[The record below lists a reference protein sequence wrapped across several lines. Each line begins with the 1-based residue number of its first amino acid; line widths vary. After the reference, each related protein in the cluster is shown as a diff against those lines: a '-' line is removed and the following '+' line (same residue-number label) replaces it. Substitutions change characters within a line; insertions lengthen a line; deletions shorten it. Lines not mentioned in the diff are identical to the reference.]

1 MANYTELKAAVSA
14 VIKQNGK
21 NEITGALLQNTLL
34 SIINNVGANATYI
47 GTATPATKP
56 GTPDGNVFYI
66 SVTPGI
72 YTNFGGLVLERGKA
86 YTITNGANNA
96 WSAVAINIPSIDAVV
111 DLNNVK
117 VDSDAII
124 DRINYFNNA
133 LFQNGYYLHDT
144 GGIIRPINPAWNG
157 SAIAINVKVDPN
169 TEYQVYTPG
178 ATARLYSIW
187 QYDKNGVAI
196 GKVSS
201 LLKFTT
207 NENTYTLGIC
217 WLATAGNTWNP
228 DICKQTAIYKTPV
241 TVSGYIDYNHVQLKS
256 YLLAESPIIDNILRQ
271 YNGLIVRN
279 EAQLFNFPAMV
290 EYGKYVLFGSGV
302 VSGIRT
308 NANYFCGCIPVT
320 VGETYTFSNMGCV
333 SGNNAV
339 AFAKD
344 GVFISGVYKAG
355 NAQFTVTVPEGANEI
370 WFNIHIKQTAPTPT
384 DLQNYSQ
391 IMVNVGGT
399 AQPFVTYWNLPEY
412 AKYDGLFITD
422 VASKNLFNKDTIIN
436 GYYIGSTPG
445 TLTSSADAAV
455 SALIPIEA
463 GKTYALYRAK
473 DPNNTATILT
483 RCARF
488 VAADKTTPIKPINP
502 ATGLPYPGNYE
513 VDRNLYGTVLLQAP
527 DDAVYLQFTV
537 RFRSVQY
544 DYDTIQA
551 ELGNATTQ
559 YEPYKE
565 KRSIN
570 PDLIPF
576 SYEAIPGEIEDLNNR
591 VTALESNSI
600 VEKINIANA
609 GKIGFFSNSFLNG
622 YCMKGKHALDN
633 LSMFSDY
640 LFYNFGHSG
649 DDALEC
655 LARINRNE
663 TWLGVVPVQN
673 WGLTFGVIAMQD
685 NDGAL
690 FAASTD
696 TYFENFKKLAEAIEA
711 MGATPILG
719 TEHDYS
725 NHYYG
730 LSRLAN
736 ERGYMFMKW
745 GRIAAALF
753 RSVFPPF
760 WYNSHPATRTHWMW
774 TYGMKQYLDTLPRPD
789 RGIKLFRVR
798 PAVDTSDKQNMVFT
812 DNISRAERYVE
823 IENGASVLTT
833 ATERYFDR
841 LNQGGACT
849 SAYNEYQYLQN
860 KSQSVVFGNYALI
873 ECIVPFDRNS
883 INTLKMLLTATGV
896 TKAYVKRNL
905 SLANPLPDKR
915 YIAFGVTAGAN
926 LLTPGSTFTVTGG
939 VFSDTLL
946 GTYTVE
952 GVVNGIV
959 VTTTLS
965 TGKITSGTDK
975 PTTNISG
982 VTLQGSYDYPT
993 VDYMQRFRQPLG
1005 EWDEIQL
1012 NGDGITDLS
1021 AYLSYAMDF
1030 DKMAIL
1036 LEGSN
1041 IAISDIS
1048 FETTGSRKKN
1058 AHGMPFIARK
1068 YGTSLL
1074 TDTLLDDGTAWD
1086 NIASVP
1092 KYTPVLNP
1100 VNSSPE
1106 ALPNGVTTVREIS
1119 EGDQLTQTIKSNL
1132 LNTSPYRYSKMQ
1144 IRVVARYFPLYV
1156 DTDAKFA
1163 QSAIKQ
1169 GTYDCAK
1176 MAVSIGGT
1184 VVCATAEVGTYWNEF
1199 VFDTDYFNGTNI
1211 AVKCL
1216 SKTLQIAKVEV
1227 DLVD

>member
-1 MANYTELKAAVSA
+1 MANYNDLKAAVSN
-14 VIKQNGK
+14 VVKQNGN
-21 NEITGALLQNTLL
+21 NEITGKLLQNTLL

-47 GTATPATKP
+47 GIATPKTNP

-66 SVTPGI
+66 SATPGE
-72 YTNFGGLVLERGKA
+72 YVNFGGLVLERGKA
-86 YTITNGANNA
+86 YTIKNEANNV
-96 WSAVAINIPSIDAVV
+96 WSAVAISIPSTDAII

-144 GGIIRPINPAWNG
+144 GGTIQTTGSAWNG
-157 SAIAINVKVDPN
+157 SAIAMNVKVDPN
-169 TEYQVYTPG
+169 TEYRVYTPG
-178 ATARLYSIW
+178 ATACLYSIW

-201 LLKFTT
+201 LSKFTT

-217 WLATAGNTWNP
+217 WLATTSKWDPN
-228 DICKQTAIYKTPV
+228 ISKQTAIYKTPV
-241 TVSGYIDYNHVQLKS
+241 TVSGYVDYNHVQLKP
-256 YLLAESPIIDNILRQ
+256 YLWAEIPIIDNLLRK
-271 YNGLIVRN
+271 YDGLIVRN

-290 EYGKYVLFGSGV
+290 KYGRNVSFASST
-302 VSGIRT
+302 VSGINT

-320 VGETYTFSNMGCV
+320 VGETYTFSNMGYV
-333 SGNNAV
+333 SDNNAV

-344 GVFISGVYKAG
+344 GVFISGIVEIG
-355 NAQFTVTVPEGANEI
+355 NATFTVTVPEGANEI

-391 IMVNVGGT
+391 TMVNVGDT
-399 AQPFVTYWNLPEY
+399 AQPFVTYWELPEY
-412 AKYDGLFITD
+412 VKKAGFFITD
-422 VASKNLFNKDTIIN
+422 TGKNLFNKDAIID
-436 GYYIGSTPG
+436 GKYI
-445 TLTSSADAAV
+445 SSVKGVLVTYANSSV

-473 DPNNTATILT
+473 DPNNTASIAT

-502 ATGLPYPGNYE
+502 ATGLPYSGNYE
-513 VDRNLYGTVLLQAP
+513 VGSGIYGTVLLQAP

-537 RFRSVQY
+537 RFKSVKY

-551 ELGNATTQ
+551 EKGNVTTQ

-565 KRSIN
+565 KQSIN
-570 PDLIPF
+570 PDLIPYL
-576 SYEAIPGEIEDLNNR
+576 YEALPAQIEALDNW
-591 VTALESNSI
+591 VTALENIGI

-649 DDALEC
+649 NDALEC

-673 WGLTFGVIAMQD
+673 WGLTYGVIAMQD

-719 TEHDYS
+719 TEHDY
-725 NHYYG
+725 NNNYYG

-745 GRIAAALF
+745 GRIATALF
-753 RSVFPPF
+753 RSIFPPF
-760 WYNSHPATRTHWMW
+760 WYNGHPATRTHWMW

-798 PAVDTSDKQNMVFT
+798 PAIDTSDKQNMVFT
-812 DNISRAERYVE
+812 DNISRAERYIE
-823 IENGASVLTT
+823 IENGAAVLTT
-833 ATERYFDR
+833 ATEKYFDR
-841 LNQGGACT
+841 LNAGGAYS

-860 KSQSVVFGNYALI
+860 KSRSVAFGNFALI

-883 INTLKMLLTATGV
+883 INMLKMKLEATGV

-915 YIAFGVTAGAN
+915 YIAFGVTAGES
-926 LLTPGSTFTVTGG
+926 LLTPGSTFDITGG
-939 VFSDTLL
+939 VFSNTLL

-952 GVVNGIV
+952 DVVNGIV

-965 TGKITSGTDK
+965 AGKTTSGTDN
-975 PTTNISG
+975 PTTNVSG
-982 VTLQGSYDYPT
+982 VTLKGSYDYPAA
-993 VDYMQRFRQPLG
+993 DYMQRFRQPLG

-1012 NGDGITDLS
+1012 SGDGETDLS
-1021 AYLSYAMDF
+1021 EYLQYAMDF

-1036 LEGSN
+1036 LEGTN
-1041 IAISDIS
+1041 ITIADIS
-1048 FETTGSRKKN
+1048 FEASGTRKKRN
-1058 AHGMPFIARK
+1058 PGIPFIARK

-1074 TDTLLDDGTAWD
+1074 TDTLLDDGTAWN

-1100 VNSSPE
+1100 LNSSPE
-1106 ALPNGVTTVREIS
+1106 ALPNGVTTVRELS
-1119 EGDQLTQTIKSNL
+1119 EGDQVTQTIKTDV

-1156 DTDAKFA
+1156 DTDAKFE

-1169 GTYDCAK
+1169 GSYDCAK

-1199 VFDTDYFNGTNI
+1199 VFDTDYFNGDNVAI
-1211 AVKCL
+1211 KCL
-1216 SKTLQIAKVEV
+1216 SKTLQVARVEV
-1227 DLVD
+1227 DLVES

>member
-1 MANYTELKAAVSA
+1 MANYNELKAAVSN
-14 VIKQNGK
+14 VVKQNGN
-21 NEITGALLQNTLL
+21 NEITGQLLQNTLL
-34 SIINNVGANATYI
+34 SIISNVGANATYI
-47 GTATPATKP
+47 GVATPKTNP

-66 SVTPGI
+66 SATPGE
-72 YTNFGGLVLERGKA
+72 YVNFGGLVLERGKA
-86 YTITNGANNA
+86 YTIKNDANNV
-96 WSAVAINIPSIDAVV
+96 WSAVAISIPSTDAII

-133 LFQNGYYLHDT
+133 LFQNGYFLTDADGT
-144 GGIIRPINPAWNG
+144 IRTTNPAWNG
-157 SAIAINVKVDPN
+157 SAIAMNVKVDPN
-169 TEYQVYTPG
+169 TEYRVYTPG
-178 ATARLYSIW
+178 STARLYSIW

-201 LLKFTT
+201 LSKFTT

-217 WLATAGNTWNP
+217 WLATASQTWNP
-228 DICKQTAIYKTPV
+228 DISKQTVIYKSTFV
-241 TVSGYIDYNHVQLKS
+241 VSGYVDYNHVQLKP
-256 YLLAESPIIDNILRQ
+256 YLLAESPIIDNLLRK
-271 YNGLIVRN
+271 YDGLIVRN
-279 EAQLFNFPAMV
+279 ETQLFNFPGMV
-290 EYGKYVLFGSGV
+290 AYGKYVAFNAGGVMGIAEDADYYCGV
-302 VSGIRT
+302 V
-308 NANYFCGCIPVT
+308 PVT
-320 VGETYTFSNMGCV
+320 PRATYTISNMKVV
-333 SGNNAV
+333 SSSAI

-344 GVFISGVYKAG
+344 GKFISGQITTG
-355 NAQFTVTVPEGANEI
+355 MDIITVTIPEGANELY
-370 WFNIHIKQTAPTPT
+370 FNIHILRTPPTS
-384 DLQNYSQ
+384 DQLASYAR
-391 IMVNVGGT
+391 IMVNVGDT
-399 AQPFVTYWNLPEY
+399 AQPFVTYWELPGY
-412 AKYDGLFITD
+412 AQNAGLFVTETG
-422 VASKNLFNKDTIIN
+422 KNLFNKDAIIDGN
-436 GYYIGSTPG
+436 YIRSTDG
-445 TLTSSADAAV
+445 ILNNEANSSV

-473 DPNNTATILT
+473 DPDNTASIGT

-488 VAADKTTPIKPINP
+488 VAADKTTPIVPINP
-502 ATGLPYPGNYE
+502 GTGLPYPNYE
-513 VDRNLYGTVLLQAP
+513 VGNSVYGTVLLQAP

-537 RFRSVQY
+537 RFHSVKY

-551 ELGNATTQ
+551 EKGNVTTQ
-559 YEPYKE
+559 YEPYKV
-565 KRSIN
+565 KQSIN
-570 PDLIPF
+570 PDLIPY
-576 SYEAIPGEIEDLNNR
+576 SYEALPAQIEALDNR
-591 VTALESNSI
+591 VKALENIII

-640 LFYNFGHSG
+640 LFYNFGHTG

-685 NDGAL
+685 NDSAL

-719 TEHDYS
+719 TEHDY
-725 NHYYG
+725 NNYYYG

-745 GRIAAALF
+745 GRIATALF

-760 WYNSHPATRTHWMW
+760 WYNGHPATRTHWMW

-823 IENGASVLTT
+823 IENGAEVLTT
-833 ATERYFDR
+833 ATEQYFDR
-841 LNQGGACT
+841 LNQGGT
-849 SAYNEYQYLQN
+849 YTRAYNEYQYLQN
-860 KSQSVVFGNYALI
+860 KSQSVAFGNYALI

-952 GVVNGIV
+952 DVVNGIV

-965 TGKITSGTDK
+965 TGKTTSGTDN
-975 PTTNISG
+975 PTTNVSG

-993 VDYMQRFRQPLG
+993 ANYMQRFRQPLG

-1012 NGDGITDLS
+1012 NGDGETDLS

-1041 IAISDIS
+1041 ITISDIS

-1058 AHGMPFIARK
+1058 THGMPFIARK
-1068 YGTSLL
+1068 YGASLL

-1227 DLVD
+1227 DLID

>member
-14 VIKQNGK
+14 VIKQNGN

-47 GTATPATKP
+47 GTATPTTNP
-56 GTPDGNVFYI
+56 GSPDGNVFYI
-66 SVTPGI
+66 SAIPGQ
-72 YTNFGGLVLERGKA
+72 YVNFGGLVLERGKA
-86 YTITNGANNA
+86 YTIVNGANNA
-96 WSAVAINIPSIDAVV
+96 WSAIAINIPSIDAIV

-124 DRINYFNNA
+124 ERINYFNNA
-133 LFQNGYYLHDT
+133 LFQNGYYLSDT
-144 GGIIRPINPAWNG
+144 DGTIHTTSSAWNG
-157 SAIAINVKVDPN
+157 SAIAMNVKVDPN
-169 TEYQVYTPG
+169 TEYQLYTPG

-201 LLKFTT
+201 YSKFTT

-217 WLATAGNTWNP
+217 WLATSGNTWNP
-228 DICKQTAIYKTPV
+228 DISKQTAIYKTPV
-241 TVSGYIDYNHVQLKS
+241 TVSGYVDYDHVQLKQ
-256 YLLAESPIIDNILRQ
+256 YLLAESLIMDNLLRK
-271 YNGLIVRN
+271 YDGLIVRN
-279 EAQLFNFPAMV
+279 ETQLFNFPGMV
-290 EYGKYVLFGSGV
+290 AYGKYVSFYSGG
-302 VSGIRT
+302 VSGILT
-308 NANYFCGCIPVT
+308 DADYYCGVVPVT
-320 VGETYTFSNMGCV
+320 PGETYTLSNMIVVGAN
-333 SGNNAV
+333 SAI

-344 GVFISGVYKAG
+344 GKFISGQVKA
-355 NAQFTVTVPEGANEI
+355 NMNVITVTVPEGANELY
-370 WFNIHIKQTAPTPT
+370 FNIHIQRMPPTS
-384 DLQNYSQ
+384 DQLALYAL
-391 IMVNVGGT
+391 IMVNVGDT
-399 AQPFVTYWNLPEY
+399 AQPFVTYWALPEY
-412 AKYDGLFITD
+412 AKNAGLFVTNTG
-422 VASKNLFNKDTIIN
+422 KNLFNKDAIID
-436 GYYIGSTPG
+436 GYFIQSSSGV
-445 TLTSSADAAV
+445 LTYNRNASISAF
-455 SALIPIEA
+455 IPIEV

-473 DPNNTATILT
+473 DPGSTASMKTN
-483 RCARF
+483 CARF
-488 VAADKTTPIKPINP
+488 VAADKATPIKPINP
-502 ATGLPYPGNYE
+502 ETGLPYSSYE
-513 VDRNLYGTVLLQAP
+513 AGPRYGTVLLQAP

-537 RFRSVQY
+537 RYGSVKF

-551 ELGNATTQ
+551 EKGNVTTQ
-559 YEPYKE
+559 YEPYEE
-565 KRSIN
+565 KQSIN
-570 PDLIPF
+570 PDLIPYL
-576 SYEAIPGEIEDLNNR
+576 YEALPAQIEALDNR
-591 VTALESNSI
+591 VTALENISI

-655 LARINRNE
+655 LGRINRNE

-673 WGLTFGVIAMQD
+673 WGLTYGVIAMQD

-719 TEHDYS
+719 TEHDY
-725 NHYYG
+725 NNNYYG

-745 GRIAAALF
+745 GRIATALF
-753 RSVFPPF
+753 RSIFPPF
-760 WYNSHPATRTHWMW
+760 WHNGHPATRTHWMW

-798 PAVDTSDKQNMVFT
+798 PAIDTSDKQNMVFT
-812 DNISRAERYVE
+812 DNISRAERYIE
-823 IENGASVLTT
+823 IENGAVVLTT
-833 ATERYFDR
+833 ATEKYFDR
-841 LNQGGACT
+841 LNAGGEYS

-860 KSQSVVFGNYALI
+860 KSQSVAFGNFALI

-883 INTLKMLLTATGV
+883 INMLKMKLEATGV

-915 YIAFGVTAGAN
+915 YIAFGVTAGEN
-926 LLTPGSTFTVTGG
+926 LLTPGSTFDITGG

-952 GVVNGIV
+952 DVVNGIV

-965 TGKITSGTDK
+965 TGKTTSGTDN
-975 PTTNISG
+975 PTTNVSG
-982 VTLQGSYDYPT
+982 VTLKGSYDYPT
-993 VDYMQRFRQPLG
+993 ADYMQRFRKPLG

-1012 NGDGITDLS
+1012 NGDGETDLS
-1021 AYLSYAMDF
+1021 EYLQYAMDF

-1036 LEGSN
+1036 LEGTN
-1041 IAISDIS
+1041 ITIADIS
-1048 FETTGSRKKN
+1048 FEASGTRKKRN
-1058 AHGMPFIARK
+1058 PGIPFIARK

-1100 VNSSPE
+1100 LNSSPE

>member
-14 VIKQNGK
+14 VIKQNGN

-47 GTATPATKP
+47 GTATPTTNP
-56 GTPDGNVFYI
+56 GSPDGNVFYI
-66 SVTPGI
+66 SATPGT

-96 WSAVAINIPSIDAVV
+96 WSAVAINIPSIDAIV

-133 LFQNGYYLHDT
+133 LFQNGYYLSDIYGTIHT
-144 GGIIRPINPAWNG
+144 TNPAWNG
-157 SAIAINVKVDPN
+157 SAIAMNVKVDPN

-201 LLKFTT
+201 LSKFTT
-207 NENTYTLGIC
+207 NENTYMLGIC
-217 WLATAGNTWNP
+217 WLAVASQSWNP
-228 DICKQTAIYKTPV
+228 DISKQTAIYKTPV
-241 TVSGYIDYNHVQLKS
+241 TVSGYVDYNHVQLKS
-256 YLLAESPIIDNILRQ
+256 YLLAESPIIDNLLR
-271 YNGLIVRN
+271 
-279 EAQLFNFPAMV
+279 
-290 EYGKYVLFGSGV
+290 
-302 VSGIRT
+302 
-308 NANYFCGCIPVT
+308 
-320 VGETYTFSNMGCV
+320 
-333 SGNNAV
+333 
-339 AFAKD
+339 
-344 GVFISGVYKAG
+344 
-355 NAQFTVTVPEGANEI
+355 
-370 WFNIHIKQTAPTPT
+370 
-384 DLQNYSQ
+384 
-391 IMVNVGGT
+391 
-399 AQPFVTYWNLPEY
+399 
-412 AKYDGLFITD
+412 KYDGLFITD
-422 VASKNLFNKDTIIN
+422 VVGKNLFNKDAIID
-436 GYYIGSTPG
+436 GYYIVSTPG
-445 TLTSSADAAV
+445 VLGRNENASI

-473 DPNNTATILT
+473 DPNNTASIGT

-513 VDRNLYGTVLLQAP
+513 VGSSLYGTVLLQAP

-537 RFRSVQY
+537 RFNSVQY

-551 ELGNATTQ
+551 EQGNATTQ

-565 KRSIN
+565 KQSIN
-570 PDLIPF
+570 PDLIPS

-591 VTALESNSI
+591 VTALENNSI

-640 LFYNFGHSG
+640 LFYNFGYSG

-719 TEHDYS
+719 TEHDY
-725 NHYYG
+725 NNYYYG

-745 GRIAAALF
+745 GRIATALF

-833 ATERYFDR
+833 ATEQYFDR
-841 LNQGGACT
+841 LNQGGAYT

-860 KSQSVVFGNYALI
+860 KSQSVAFGNYALI

-965 TGKITSGTDK
+965 TGKITSGTDN

-993 VDYMQRFRQPLG
+993 ADYMQRFRQPLG

>member
-576 SYEAIPGEIEDLNNR
+576 SYKAIPGEIEDLNNR

-952 GVVNGIV
+952 GGVNGIV

>member
-1 MANYTELKAAVSA
+1 MANYNDLKAAVSN
-14 VIKQNGK
+14 VVKQNGN
-21 NEITGALLQNTLL
+21 NEITGKLLQNTLL

-47 GTATPATKP
+47 GIATPKTNP

-66 SVTPGI
+66 SATPGE
-72 YTNFGGLVLERGKA
+72 YVNFGGLVLERGKA
-86 YTITNGANNA
+86 YTIKNEANNV
-96 WSAVAINIPSIDAVV
+96 WSAVAISIPSTDAII

-144 GGIIRPINPAWNG
+144 GGTIQTTGSAWNG
-157 SAIAINVKVDPN
+157 SAIAMNVKVDPN
-169 TEYQVYTPG
+169 TEYRVYTPG
-178 ATARLYSIW
+178 ATACLYSIW

-201 LLKFTT
+201 LSKFTT

-217 WLATAGNTWNP
+217 WLATTSKWDPN
-228 DICKQTAIYKTPV
+228 ISKQTAIYKTPV
-241 TVSGYIDYNHVQLKS
+241 TVSGYVDYNHVQLKP
-256 YLLAESPIIDNILRQ
+256 YLWAEIPILDNLLRM
-271 YNGLIVRN
+271 YDGLIVRN

-290 EYGKYVLFGSGV
+290 KYGRNVSFASST
-302 VSGIRT
+302 VSGINT

-320 VGETYTFSNMGCV
+320 VGETYTFSNMGYV
-333 SGNNAV
+333 SDNNAV

-344 GVFISGVYKAG
+344 GVFISGIVEIG
-355 NAQFTVTVPEGANEI
+355 NATFTVTVPEGANEI

-391 IMVNVGGT
+391 TMVNVGDT
-399 AQPFVTYWNLPEY
+399 AQPFVTYWELPEY
-412 AKYDGLFITD
+412 VKKAGFFITD
-422 VASKNLFNKDTIIN
+422 TGKNLFNKDAIID
-436 GYYIGSTPG
+436 GKYI
-445 TLTSSADAAV
+445 SSVKGVLVTYANSSV

-473 DPNNTATILT
+473 DPNNTASIAT

-502 ATGLPYPGNYE
+502 ATGLPYSGNYE
-513 VDRNLYGTVLLQAP
+513 VGRGIYGTVLLQAP

-537 RFRSVQY
+537 RFKSVKY

-551 ELGNATTQ
+551 EKGNVTTQ

-565 KRSIN
+565 KQSIN
-570 PDLIPF
+570 PDLIPYL
-576 SYEAIPGEIEDLNNR
+576 YEALPAQIEALDNW
-591 VTALESNSI
+591 VTALENIGI

-649 DDALEC
+649 NDALEC

-673 WGLTFGVIAMQD
+673 WGLTYGVIAMQD

-719 TEHDYS
+719 TEHDY
-725 NHYYG
+725 NNNYYG

-745 GRIAAALF
+745 GRIATALF
-753 RSVFPPF
+753 RSIFPPF
-760 WYNSHPATRTHWMW
+760 WYNGHPATRTHWMW

-798 PAVDTSDKQNMVFT
+798 PAIDTSDKQNMVFT
-812 DNISRAERYVE
+812 DNISRAERYIE
-823 IENGASVLTT
+823 IENGAAVLTT
-833 ATERYFDR
+833 ATEKYFDR
-841 LNQGGACT
+841 LNAGGAYS

-860 KSQSVVFGNYALI
+860 KSRSVAFGNFALI

-883 INTLKMLLTATGV
+883 INMLKMKLEATGV

-915 YIAFGVTAGAN
+915 YIAFGVTAGES
-926 LLTPGSTFTVTGG
+926 LLTPGSTFDITGG
-939 VFSDTLL
+939 VFSNTLL

-952 GVVNGIV
+952 DVVNGIV

-965 TGKITSGTDK
+965 AGKTTSGTDN
-975 PTTNISG
+975 PTTNVSG
-982 VTLQGSYDYPT
+982 VTLKGSYDYPAA
-993 VDYMQRFRQPLG
+993 DYMQRFRQPLG

-1012 NGDGITDLS
+1012 SGDGETDLS
-1021 AYLSYAMDF
+1021 EYLQYAMDF

-1036 LEGSN
+1036 LEGTN
-1041 IAISDIS
+1041 ITIADIS
-1048 FETTGSRKKN
+1048 FEASGTRKKRN
-1058 AHGMPFIARK
+1058 PGIPFIARK

-1074 TDTLLDDGTAWD
+1074 TDTLLDDGTAWN

-1100 VNSSPE
+1100 LNSSPE
-1106 ALPNGVTTVREIS
+1106 ALPNGVTTVRELS
-1119 EGDQLTQTIKSNL
+1119 EGDQVTQTIKTDV

-1156 DTDAKFA
+1156 DTDAKFE

-1169 GTYDCAK
+1169 GSYDCAK

-1199 VFDTDYFNGTNI
+1199 VFDTDYFNGDNVAI
-1211 AVKCL
+1211 KCL
-1216 SKTLQIAKVEV
+1216 SKTLQVARVEV
-1227 DLVD
+1227 DLVES

>member
-14 VIKQNGK
+14 VIKQNGN

-47 GTATPATKP
+47 GTATPTTNP
-56 GTPDGNVFYI
+56 GSPDGNVFYI
-66 SVTPGI
+66 SAIPGQ
-72 YTNFGGLVLERGKA
+72 YVNFGGLVLERGKA
-86 YTITNGANNA
+86 YTIVNGANNA
-96 WSAVAINIPSIDAVV
+96 WSAIAINIPSIDAIV

-124 DRINYFNNA
+124 ERINYFNNA
-133 LFQNGYYLHDT
+133 LFQNGYYLNDT
-144 GGIIRPINPAWNG
+144 GGTIHSTNSAWNG
-157 SAIAINVKVDPN
+157 SAIAMNVKVDPN

-201 LLKFTT
+201 LSKFTT

-217 WLATAGNTWNP
+217 WIATTTTWNP
-228 DICKQTAIYKTPV
+228 DTSKLTAIYKTPV
-241 TVSGYIDYNHVQLKS
+241 TVSGYIEYNHVQLKS
-256 YLLAESPIIDNILRQ
+256 YLLAESPIIDNLLRK
-271 YNGLIVRN
+271 YDGLIVRN
-279 EAQLFNFPAMV
+279 EAQLFNFPGMV
-290 EYGKYVLFGSGV
+290 KYGKYVSFLSGNV
-302 VSGIRT
+302 NGIR
-308 NANYFCGCIPVT
+308 NDANYFCGCIPAT
-320 VGETYTFSNMGCV
+320 SGETYTFSNMGYV
-333 SGNNAV
+333 SSNSAV

-344 GVFISGVYKAG
+344 GLYISGIVETTLS
-355 NAQFTVTVPEGANEI
+355 QFTVTVPEGANEI
-370 WFNIHIKQTAPTPT
+370 WFNIHIKSTAPTAT

-391 IMVNVGGT
+391 TMVNIGNT
-399 AQPFVTYWNLPEY
+399 AQSFVTYWDIPSYVKKAN
-412 AKYDGLFITD
+412 LFITY
-422 VASKNLFNKDTIIN
+422 VGKNLFNKDTIID

-445 TLTSSADAAV
+445 TLNVSSQSSI

-463 GKTYALYRAK
+463 GETYALYRAK
-473 DPNNTATILT
+473 DPNNTANIQT

-488 VAADKTTPIKPINP
+488 VAADRTTPIKPINP
-502 ATGLPYPGNYE
+502 ATGLPYPSNYE
-513 VDRNLYGTVLLQAP
+513 VGTSMYGTVLLQAP

-537 RFRSVQY
+537 RFNSVQY
-544 DYDTIQA
+544 NYETIQA
-551 ELGNATTQ
+551 EKGNTTTQ

-565 KRSIN
+565 KQSIN
-570 PDLIPF
+570 PDLMPY

-591 VTALESNSI
+591 VAALENNSI
-600 VEKINIANA
+600 VEKINISNA

-719 TEHDYS
+719 TEHDY
-725 NHYYG
+725 NNFYYG

-745 GRIAAALF
+745 GRIATALF

-823 IENGASVLTT
+823 IENGAAVLTT
-833 ATERYFDR
+833 ATEQYFDR
-841 LNQGGACT
+841 LNQGGTYT

-860 KSQSVVFGNYALI
+860 KSQSVAFGNYALI

-952 GVVNGIV
+952 DVVNGIV

-965 TGKITSGTDK
+965 TGKTTSGTDN
-975 PTTNISG
+975 PTTNVSG

-993 VDYMQRFRQPLG
+993 ADYMQRFRQPLG

-1012 NGDGITDLS
+1012 NGDGETDLS

-1041 IAISDIS
+1041 ITISDIS

-1058 AHGMPFIARK
+1058 THGMPFIARK
-1068 YGTSLL
+1068 YGASLL

-1106 ALPNGVTTVREIS
+1106 ALPNGITTVREIS

-1227 DLVD
+1227 DLID

>member
-1 MANYTELKAAVSA
+1 MANYSELKAAVSN
-14 VIKQNGK
+14 VVKQNGN
-21 NEITGALLQNTLL
+21 NEITGQLLQNTLL
-34 SIINNVGANATYI
+34 SIISNVGANATYI
-47 GTATPATKP
+47 GVATPTTNP

-66 SVTPGI
+66 SATPGE
-72 YTNFGGLVLERGKA
+72 YVNFGGLVLERGKA
-86 YTITNGANNA
+86 YTIKNEANNV
-96 WSAVAINIPSIDAVV
+96 WSAVAISIPSTDAIIDI
-111 DLNNVK
+111 NNVK

-133 LFQNGYYLHDT
+133 LFQNGYYLNDADGT
-144 GGIIRPINPAWNG
+144 IKTVVPSFNG
-157 SAIAINVKVDPN
+157 SAIAMNVKVDPN
-169 TEYQVYTPG
+169 TEYQVYIPSKDV
-178 ATARLYSIW
+178 RLYSIW

-217 WLATAGNTWNP
+217 WLANASSTWNP
-228 DICKQTAIYKTPV
+228 DINKQTVIYKSSFV
-241 TVSGYIDYNHVQLKS
+241 VSGYVDYNHVQLKP
-256 YLLAESPIIDNILRQ
+256 YLLAESPIIENLLRK
-271 YNGLIVRN
+271 YDGLIVRN
-279 EAQLFNFPAMV
+279 ETQLFNFPSMV
-290 EYGKYVLFGSGV
+290 AYGKYVSSNGGGVWGIEEYADYYCGV
-302 VSGIRT
+302 V
-308 NANYFCGCIPVT
+308 PVT
-320 VGETYTFSNMGCV
+320 PGATYTISNMAV
-333 SGNNAV
+333 VGNSAI

-344 GVFISGVYKAG
+344 SKFISGQVTSSMDII
-355 NAQFTVTVPEGANEI
+355 TVTVPEGANELY
-370 WFNIHIKQTAPTPT
+370 FNIHIRMTPPTS
-384 DLQNYSQ
+384 DQLASYAR
-391 IMVNVGGT
+391 IMVNVGDT
-399 AQPFVTYWNLPEY
+399 AQPFVTYWELPEY
-412 AKYDGLFITD
+412 VKKAGFFVTD
-422 VASKNLFNKDTIIN
+422 TGKNLFNKDAIID
-436 GYYIGSTPG
+436 GKYI
-445 TLTSSADAAV
+445 SSYLGILINDANSSV
-455 SALIPIEA
+455 SALIPIKA

-473 DPNNTATILT
+473 DPGNPASIRTH
-483 RCARF
+483 CARF
-488 VAADKTTPIKPINP
+488 VAADKTTPIIPINP
-502 ATGLPYPGNYE
+502 GTGLPYPSYE
-513 VDRNLYGTVLLQAP
+513 VGKAYYGTVLLQAP

-537 RFRSVQY
+537 RFLAVKY

-551 ELGNATTQ
+551 EKGNVTTQ

-565 KRSIN
+565 KQSIN
-570 PDLIPF
+570 PDLIPY
-576 SYEAIPGEIEDLNNR
+576 SYEALPAQIEALDNR
-591 VTALESNSI
+591 VTALGNMSI

-655 LARINRNE
+655 LGRINRNE

-673 WGLTFGVIAMQD
+673 WGLTYGVIAMQD

-719 TEHDYS
+719 TEHDY
-725 NHYYG
+725 NNNYYG

-745 GRIAAALF
+745 GRIATALF
-753 RSVFPPF
+753 RSIFPPF
-760 WYNSHPATRTHWMW
+760 WYNGHPATRTHWLW

-798 PAVDTSDKQNMVFT
+798 PEIDTSDKQNMVFT
-812 DNISRAERYVE
+812 DNISRAERYIE
-823 IENGASVLTT
+823 IENGAAVLTT
-833 ATERYFDR
+833 ATEKYFDR
-841 LNQGGACT
+841 LNAGGEYSA
-849 SAYNEYQYLQN
+849 AYNEYQYLQN
-860 KSQSVVFGNYALI
+860 KSQSVAFGNFALI

-883 INTLKMLLTATGV
+883 INMLKMKLEAIGV

-905 SLANPLPDKR
+905 SLANPLPDKQ
-915 YIAFGVTAGAN
+915 YIAFGVTAGES
-926 LLTPGSTFTVTGG
+926 LLTPGSTFDITGG
-939 VFSDTLL
+939 VFSNTLL

-952 GVVNGIV
+952 DVVNGIV

-965 TGKITSGTDK
+965 TGKTTSGTDN
-975 PTTNISG
+975 PTTNVSG
-982 VTLQGSYDYPT
+982 VTLKGSYDYLT
-993 VDYMQRFRQPLG
+993 ADYMQRFRQPLG

-1012 NGDGITDLS
+1012 NGDGETDLS
-1021 AYLSYAMDF
+1021 EYLQYAMDF

-1036 LEGSN
+1036 LEGTN
-1041 IAISDIS
+1041 ITIADIS
-1048 FETTGSRKKN
+1048 FEASGTRKKRN
-1058 AHGMPFIARK
+1058 PGIPFIARK

-1100 VNSSPE
+1100 LNSSPE
-1106 ALPNGVTTVREIS
+1106 ALPNGVTTVRELS
-1119 EGDQLTQTIKSNL
+1119 EGDQVTQTIKTDV

-1156 DTDAKFA
+1156 DTDAKFE

-1169 GTYDCAK
+1169 GSYDCAK

-1199 VFDTDYFNGTNI
+1199 VFDTDYFNGDNVAI
-1211 AVKCL
+1211 KCL
-1216 SKTLQIAKVEV
+1216 SKTLQVARVEV
-1227 DLVD
+1227 DLVE

>member
-14 VIKQNGK
+14 VIKQNGN

-47 GTATPATKP
+47 GTATPTTNP
-56 GTPDGNVFYI
+56 GSPDGNVFYI
-66 SVTPGI
+66 SATPGT

-96 WSAVAINIPSIDAVV
+96 WSAVAINIPSIDAII

-133 LFQNGYYLHDT
+133 LFQNGYYLNDK
-144 GGIIRPINPAWNG
+144 GGTIHTTSPAWNG
-157 SAIAINVKVDPN
+157 SAIAMNVKVDPN
-169 TEYQVYTPG
+169 TEYQVYKPG
-178 ATARLYSIW
+178 ATASLYSIW

-201 LLKFTT
+201 LSKFTT

-217 WLATAGNTWNP
+217 WLAASSTWNP
-228 DICKQTAIYKTPV
+228 DISKQTAIYKTPV

-271 YNGLIVRN
+271 YDGLIVKN

-290 EYGKYVLFGSGV
+290 KYGKYVSFTGGV
-302 VSGIRT
+302 TNGIGT

-320 VGETYTFSNMGCV
+320 VGETYTFSNMGYV
-333 SGNNAV
+333 GGKNAI

-344 GVFISGVYKAG
+344 GIYISGIVEIS
-355 NAQFTVTVPEGANEI
+355 NATFTVTVPEGANEI
-370 WFNIHIKQTAPTPT
+370 WFNIHIKNTAPTPT
-384 DLQNYSQ
+384 DLQKYSQ
-391 IMVNVGGT
+391 TMVNVGDT
-399 AQPFVTYWNLPEY
+399 AQPFVTYWNLPGY
-412 AKYDGLFITD
+412 IKYDGLFITD
-422 VASKNLFNKDTIIN
+422 VGKNLFNKDTIIN

-445 TLTSSADAAV
+445 MLLSNANSAI
-455 SALIPIEA
+455 SALIPIKA
-463 GKTYALYRAK
+463 GKTYALYRGK
-473 DPNNTATILT
+473 DPNNTEYIKT

-488 VAADKTTPIKPINP
+488 IAADKITPIKPINP

-513 VDRNLYGTVLLQAP
+513 VGSSIYGTVLLQAP

-537 RFRSVQY
+537 RFISVQY
-544 DYDTIQA
+544 DYDTIQV
-551 ELGNATTQ
+551 EQGNATTQ

-565 KRSIN
+565 KQSIN
-570 PDLIPF
+570 PDLMPY
-576 SYEAIPGEIEDLNNR
+576 SYEALPGEIEELNDR
-591 VTALESNSI
+591 VTALENNSI

-649 DDALEC
+649 DDALKC

-719 TEHDYS
+719 TEHDY
-725 NHYYG
+725 NNYYYG

-745 GRIAAALF
+745 GRIATALF

-760 WYNSHPATRTHWMW
+760 WHNSHPATRTHWMW

-823 IENGASVLTT
+823 IENGAAVLTT
-833 ATERYFDR
+833 ATEQYFDR
-841 LNQGGACT
+841 LNQGGVYT

-860 KSQSVVFGNYALI
+860 KSQSVAFGNYALI

-883 INTLKMLLTATGV
+883 ISTLKMLLSATGV

-965 TGKITSGTDK
+965 TGKKTSGTDN
-975 PTTNISG
+975 PTTNVSG

-993 VDYMQRFRQPLG
+993 ADYMQRFRQPLG

-1012 NGDGITDLS
+1012 GGDGETDLS

-1041 IAISDIS
+1041 ITISDIS

-1199 VFDTDYFNGTNI
+1199 VFDTDYFTGTNI

>member
-1 MANYTELKAAVSA
+1 MANYSELKAAVSN
-14 VIKQNGK
+14 VVKQNGN
-21 NEITGALLQNTLL
+21 NEITGQLLQNTLL
-34 SIINNVGANATYI
+34 SIISNVGANATYI
-47 GTATPATKP
+47 GVATPTTNP

-66 SVTPGI
+66 SATPGE
-72 YTNFGGLVLERGKA
+72 YVNFGGLVLERGKA
-86 YTITNGANNA
+86 YTIKNEANNV
-96 WSAVAINIPSIDAVV
+96 WSAVAISIPSTDAIIDI
-111 DLNNVK
+111 NNVK

-133 LFQNGYYLHDT
+133 LFQNGYYLNDAVGT
-144 GGIIRPINPAWNG
+144 IKTVSPSFNG
-157 SAIAINVKVDPN
+157 SAIAMNVKVDPN
-169 TEYQVYTPG
+169 TEYQVYIPS
-178 ATARLYSIW
+178 ADARLYSIW

-217 WLATAGNTWNP
+217 WLANASSTWNP
-228 DICKQTAIYKTPV
+228 DISKQTVIYKSSFV
-241 TVSGYIDYNHVQLKS
+241 VSGYVDYNHVQLKP
-256 YLLAESPIIDNILRQ
+256 YLLAESPIIENLLRK
-271 YNGLIVRN
+271 YDGLIVRN
-279 EAQLFNFPAMV
+279 ETQLFNFPSMV
-290 EYGKYVLFGSGV
+290 AYGKYVAFNGGGVWGIEEYADYYCGV
-302 VSGIRT
+302 V
-308 NANYFCGCIPVT
+308 PVT
-320 VGETYTFSNMGCV
+320 PGATYTISNMAV
-333 SGNNAV
+333 VGNSAI

-344 GVFISGVYKAG
+344 SKFISGQVTSSMDII
-355 NAQFTVTVPEGANEI
+355 TVTVPEGANELY
-370 WFNIHIKQTAPTPT
+370 FNIHIRMTPPTS
-384 DLQNYSQ
+384 DQLASYAR
-391 IMVNVGGT
+391 IMVNVGDT
-399 AQPFVTYWNLPEY
+399 AQPFVTYWELPEY
-412 AKYDGLFITD
+412 VKKTGFFVTD
-422 VASKNLFNKDTIIN
+422 TGKNLFNKDAIID
-436 GYYIGSTPG
+436 GKYISSYAG
-445 TLTSSADAAV
+445 TLINDANSSV
-455 SALIPIEA
+455 SALIPIKA

-473 DPNNTATILT
+473 DPGNPASIRTH
-483 RCARF
+483 CARF
-488 VAADKTTPIKPINP
+488 VAADKTTPIIPINP
-502 ATGLPYPGNYE
+502 GTGLPYPSYE
-513 VDRNLYGTVLLQAP
+513 VGNAYYGTVLLQAP

-537 RFRSVQY
+537 RFLSVKY

-551 ELGNATTQ
+551 EKGNVTTQ

-565 KRSIN
+565 KQSIN
-570 PDLIPF
+570 PDLIPY
-576 SYEAIPGEIEDLNNR
+576 SYEALPAQIEALDNR
-591 VTALESNSI
+591 VTALENMSI

-655 LARINRNE
+655 LGRINRNE

-673 WGLTFGVIAMQD
+673 WGLTYGVIAMQD

-719 TEHDYS
+719 TEHDY
-725 NHYYG
+725 NNNYYG

-745 GRIAAALF
+745 GRIATALF
-753 RSVFPPF
+753 RSIFPPF
-760 WYNSHPATRTHWMW
+760 WYNGHPATRTHWLW

-798 PAVDTSDKQNMVFT
+798 PAIDTSDKQNMVFT
-812 DNISRAERYVE
+812 DNISRAERYIE
-823 IENGASVLTT
+823 IENGAKVLTT
-833 ATERYFDR
+833 ATEKYFDR
-841 LNQGGACT
+841 LNAGGAYS

-860 KSQSVVFGNYALI
+860 KSQSVAFGNFALI

-883 INTLKMLLTATGV
+883 INMLKMKLEATGV

-915 YIAFGVTAGAN
+915 YIAFGVTAGES
-926 LLTPGSTFTVTGG
+926 LLTPGSTFDITGG
-939 VFSDTLL
+939 VFSNTLL

-952 GVVNGIV
+952 DVVNGIV

-965 TGKITSGTDK
+965 TGKTTSGTDN
-975 PTTNISG
+975 PTTNVSG
-982 VTLQGSYDYPT
+982 VTLKGSYDYPT
-993 VDYMQRFRQPLG
+993 ADYMQRFRQPLG

-1012 NGDGITDLS
+1012 NGDGETDLS
-1021 AYLSYAMDF
+1021 EYLQYAMDF

-1036 LEGSN
+1036 LEGTN
-1041 IAISDIS
+1041 ITIADIS
-1048 FETTGSRKKN
+1048 FEASGTRKKRN
-1058 AHGMPFIARK
+1058 PGIPFIARK

-1100 VNSSPE
+1100 LNSSPE
-1106 ALPNGVTTVREIS
+1106 ALPNGVTTVRELS
-1119 EGDQLTQTIKSNL
+1119 EGDQVTQTIKTDV

-1156 DTDAKFA
+1156 DTDAKFE

-1169 GTYDCAK
+1169 GSYDCAK

-1199 VFDTDYFNGTNI
+1199 VFDTDYFNGDNVAI
-1211 AVKCL
+1211 KCL
-1216 SKTLQIAKVEV
+1216 SKTLQVARVEV
-1227 DLVD
+1227 DLVE

>member
-1 MANYTELKAAVSA
+1 MANYNELKAAVSN
-14 VIKQNGK
+14 VVKQNGN
-21 NEITGALLQNTLL
+21 NEITGQLLQNTLL
-34 SIINNVGANATYI
+34 SIISNVGANATYI
-47 GTATPATKP
+47 GVATPTTNP

-66 SVTPGI
+66 SATPGE
-72 YTNFGGLVLERGKA
+72 YVNFGGLVLERGKA
-86 YTITNGANNA
+86 YTIKNEANNV
-96 WSAVAINIPSIDAVV
+96 WSAVAISIPSTDAII

-133 LFQNGYYLHDT
+133 LFQNGYYLNDADST
-144 GGIIRPINPAWNG
+144 IRTTRPAWNG
-157 SAIAINVKVDPN
+157 SAIAMNVKVDPN
-169 TEYQVYTPG
+169 TEYRVYTPG
-178 ATARLYSIW
+178 ATACLYSIW

-196 GKVSS
+196 GKVSKLS
-201 LLKFTT
+201 KFTT

-217 WLATAGNTWNP
+217 WLATTATWNP
-228 DICKQTAIYKTPV
+228 NISKQTAIYKTPV
-241 TVSGYIDYNHVQLKS
+241 TVSGYVDYNHVQLKP
-256 YLLAESPIIDNILRQ
+256 YLLAESPIIDNLLRM
-271 YNGLIVRN
+271 YDGLIVRN

-290 EYGKYVLFGSGV
+290 KYGRYVSSRSSTVDSIG
-302 VSGIRT
+302 T

-320 VGETYTFSNMGCV
+320 VGETYTFSNMGYV
-333 SGNNAV
+333 SSANAV

-344 GVFISGVYKAG
+344 GVFISGIVEIG
-355 NAQFTVTVPEGANEI
+355 NATFTVTVPEGANEI

-391 IMVNVGGT
+391 TMVNVGDT
-399 AQPFVTYWNLPEY
+399 AQPFVTYWELPGYVQNAE
-412 AKYDGLFITD
+412 LFITD
-422 VASKNLFNKDTIIN
+422 VGKNLFNKDAIID
-436 GYYIGSTPG
+436 GYYIGSSHG
-445 TLTSSADAAV
+445 RLLHDENSSI

-473 DPNNTATILT
+473 DPNNTASIVT

-502 ATGLPYPGNYE
+502 ATGLPYSGNYE
-513 VDRNLYGTVLLQAP
+513 VDRNIYGTVLLQAP

-537 RFRSVQY
+537 RFRAVKY

-551 ELGNATTQ
+551 EKGNVTTQ
-559 YEPYKE
+559 YEPYKG
-565 KRSIN
+565 KQSIN
-570 PDLIPF
+570 PDLIPY
-576 SYEAIPGEIEDLNNR
+576 SYEALPAQIEALDNR
-591 VTALESNSI
+591 VTALENIGI

-673 WGLTFGVIAMQD
+673 WGLTYGVIAMQD

-719 TEHDYS
+719 TEHDYIR
-725 NHYYG
+725 HYYG

-745 GRIAAALF
+745 GRIATALF
-753 RSVFPPF
+753 RSIFPPF
-760 WYNSHPATRTHWMW
+760 WSNGHPATRTHWMW

-798 PAVDTSDKQNMVFT
+798 PAIDTSDKQNMVFT
-812 DNISRAERYVE
+812 DNISRAERYIE

-833 ATERYFDR
+833 ATEKYFDR
-841 LNQGGACT
+841 LNAGGAYS

-860 KSQSVVFGNYALI
+860 KSQSVAFGNFALI

-883 INTLKMLLTATGV
+883 INMLKMKLEATGV

-905 SLANPLPDKR
+905 SLANPLPEKR
-915 YIAFGVTAGAN
+915 YIAFGVTAGES
-926 LLTPGSTFTVTGG
+926 LLTPGSTFDITGG
-939 VFSDTLL
+939 VFSNTLL

-952 GVVNGIV
+952 DVVNGIV

-965 TGKITSGTDK
+965 TGKTTSGTDN
-975 PTTNISG
+975 PTTNVSG
-982 VTLQGSYDYPT
+982 VTLKGSYDYPT
-993 VDYMQRFRQPLG
+993 ADYMQRFRQPLG

-1012 NGDGITDLS
+1012 NGDGETDLS
-1021 AYLSYAMDF
+1021 EYLQYAMDF

-1036 LEGSN
+1036 LEGTN
-1041 IAISDIS
+1041 IIIADIS
-1048 FETTGSRKKN
+1048 FEASGTRKKRN
-1058 AHGMPFIARK
+1058 PGVPFIARK

-1100 VNSSPE
+1100 LNSSPE
-1106 ALPNGVTTVREIS
+1106 ALPNGVTTVRELS
-1119 EGDQLTQTIKSNL
+1119 EGDQVTQTIKTDV

-1156 DTDAKFA
+1156 DTDAKFE

-1169 GTYDCAK
+1169 GSYDCAK

-1199 VFDTDYFNGTNI
+1199 VFDTDYFNGDNVAI
-1211 AVKCL
+1211 KCL
-1216 SKTLQIAKVEV
+1216 SKTLQVARVEV
-1227 DLVD
+1227 DLVE

>member
-14 VIKQNGK
+14 VIKQNGN

-47 GTATPATKP
+47 GTATPTTNP
-56 GTPDGNVFYI
+56 GSPDGNVFYI
-66 SVTPGI
+66 SATPGT

-96 WSAVAINIPSIDAVV
+96 WSAVAINIPSIDAII

-133 LFQNGYYLHDT
+133 LFQNGYYLNDT
-144 GGIIRPINPAWNG
+144 GGTIHTTYPAWNG
-157 SAIAINVKVDPN
+157 SAIAMNVKVDPN

-178 ATARLYSIW
+178 ATASLYSIW

-201 LLKFTT
+201 LSKFTT

-217 WLATAGNTWNP
+217 WLATSSTWNP
-228 DICKQTAIYKTPV
+228 DISKQTAIYKTPV

-256 YLLAESPIIDNILRQ
+256 YLLAESPIIDNILRR
-271 YNGLIVRN
+271 YDGLIVKN

-290 EYGKYVLFGSGV
+290 KYGKYVSFTGGV
-302 VSGIRT
+302 TNGIGT
-308 NANYFCGCIPVT
+308 YANYFCGCIPVT
-320 VGETYTFSNMGCV
+320 VGETYTFSNMGYV
-333 SGNNAV
+333 GSNNAI

-344 GVFISGVYKAG
+344 GIYISGIVEIS
-355 NAQFTVTVPEGANEI
+355 NATFTVTVPEGANEI
-370 WFNIHIKQTAPTPT
+370 WFNIHIKNTAPTPT
-384 DLQNYSQ
+384 DLQKYSQ
-391 IMVNVGGT
+391 TMVNVGDT
-399 AQPFVTYWNLPEY
+399 AQPFVTYWNLPGY
-412 AKYDGLFITD
+412 VKYDGLFITD
-422 VASKNLFNKDTIIN
+422 VGKNLFNKDTIIN
-436 GYYIGSTPG
+436 GYYIESTPG
-445 TLTSSADAAV
+445 ILISDANSAI
-455 SALIPIEA
+455 SALIPIKA
-463 GKTYALYRAK
+463 GKTYALYREK
-473 DPNNTATILT
+473 DPNNTANIRT

-488 VAADKTTPIKPINP
+488 VAADKITPIKPINP
-502 ATGLPYPGNYE
+502 ATGLPYSGNYE
-513 VDRNLYGTVLLQAP
+513 VGSSIYGTVLLQAP

-537 RFRSVQY
+537 RFISVQY

-551 ELGNATTQ
+551 EEGNATTQ
-559 YEPYKE
+559 YEPYKG
-565 KRSIN
+565 KQSIN
-570 PDLIPF
+570 PDLMPY
-576 SYEAIPGEIEDLNNR
+576 SYEALPGEIEELNDR
-591 VTALESNSI
+591 VTVLENNSI

-719 TEHDYS
+719 TEHDY
-725 NHYYG
+725 NNYYYG

-745 GRIAAALF
+745 GRIATALF

-823 IENGASVLTT
+823 IENGAAVLTT
-833 ATERYFDR
+833 ATEQYFDR

-860 KSQSVVFGNYALI
+860 KSQSVAFGNYALI

-883 INTLKMLLTATGV
+883 ISTLKMLLSATGV

-965 TGKITSGTDK
+965 TGKTTSGTDN
-975 PTTNISG
+975 PTTNVSG

-993 VDYMQRFRQPLG
+993 ADYMQRFRQPLG

-1012 NGDGITDLS
+1012 GGDGETDLS

-1041 IAISDIS
+1041 ITISDIS

-1199 VFDTDYFNGTNI
+1199 VFDTDYFTGTNI

>member
-14 VIKQNGK
+14 VIKQNGN

-47 GTATPATKP
+47 GTATPTTNP
-56 GTPDGNVFYI
+56 GSPDGNVFYI
-66 SVTPGI
+66 SAIAGQYV
-72 YTNFGGLVLERGKA
+72 NFGGLVLERGKA
-86 YTITNGANNA
+86 YTIVNGANNA
-96 WSAVAINIPSIDAVV
+96 WSAIAINIPSIDAIV

-124 DRINYFNNA
+124 ERINYFNNA
-133 LFQNGYYLHDT
+133 LFQNGYYLNDT
-144 GGIIRPINPAWNG
+144 DGTIYSTNSAWNG
-157 SAIAINVKVDPN
+157 SAIAMNVKVDPN

-201 LLKFTT
+201 LSKFTT

-217 WLATAGNTWNP
+217 WIATTTTWNP
-228 DICKQTAIYKTPV
+228 DTSKLTAIYKTPV
-241 TVSGYIDYNHVQLKS
+241 TVSGYIEYNHVQLKS
-256 YLLAESPIIDNILRQ
+256 YLLAESPIIDNLLRK
-271 YNGLIVRN
+271 YDGLIMRN
-279 EAQLFNFPAMV
+279 EAQLFNFPGMV
-290 EYGKYVLFGSGV
+290 KYGKYVSFTSGNV
-302 VSGIRT
+302 IGIRN
-308 NANYFCGCIPVT
+308 NANYFCGCIPAT
-320 VGETYTFSNMGCV
+320 SGETYTFSNMGYV
-333 SGNNAV
+333 LSNSAV

-344 GVFISGVYKAG
+344 GLYISGIVETTLSK
-355 NAQFTVTVPEGANEI
+355 FTVTVPEGANEI
-370 WFNIHIKQTAPTPT
+370 WFNIHIKSTAPTAT

-391 IMVNVGGT
+391 TMVNIGNT
-399 AQPFVTYWNLPEY
+399 AQPFVTYWDIPSYVKKAN
-412 AKYDGLFITD
+412 LFITD
-422 VASKNLFNKDTIIN
+422 VGKNLFNKDTIID

-445 TLTSSADAAV
+445 TLYTSSQASI

-463 GKTYALYRAK
+463 GETYALYRAK
-473 DPNNTATILT
+473 DPNNTANMQTQ
-483 RCARF
+483 CARF
-488 VAADKTTPIKPINP
+488 VAADRTTPIKPINP

-513 VDRNLYGTVLLQAP
+513 VGTSMYGTVLLQAP

-537 RFRSVQY
+537 RFNSVQY
-544 DYDTIQA
+544 NYETIQA
-551 ELGNATTQ
+551 EKGNTTTQ

-565 KRSIN
+565 KQSIN
-570 PDLIPF
+570 PDLMPY

-591 VTALESNSI
+591 VAALENNSI
-600 VEKINIANA
+600 VEKINISNA

-719 TEHDYS
+719 TEHDY
-725 NHYYG
+725 NNFYYG

-745 GRIAAALF
+745 GRIATALF

-823 IENGASVLTT
+823 IENGAAVLTT
-833 ATERYFDR
+833 ATEQYFDR
-841 LNQGGACT
+841 LNQGGT
-849 SAYNEYQYLQN
+849 YTTAYNEYQYLQN
-860 KSQSVVFGNYALI
+860 KSQSVAFGNYALI

-965 TGKITSGTDK
+965 TGKTTSGTDN
-975 PTTNISG
+975 PTTNVSG

-993 VDYMQRFRQPLG
+993 ADYMQRFRQPLG

-1012 NGDGITDLS
+1012 NGDGETDLS

-1041 IAISDIS
+1041 ITISDIS

-1058 AHGMPFIARK
+1058 THGMPFIARK
-1068 YGTSLL
+1068 YGASLL

-1092 KYTPVLNP
+1092 KYTPVLDP

-1227 DLVD
+1227 DLID

>member
-1 MANYTELKAAVSA
+1 MGHYEQLKQAVA
-14 VIKQNGK
+14 DVIKSNG
-21 NEITGALLQNTLL
+21 NQEITGAILQNALL
-34 SIINNVGANATYI
+34 SIISTVGANATYI
-47 GTATPATKP
+47 GVATPTTNP

-66 SVTPGI
+66 SATPGE
-72 YTNFGGLVLERGKA
+72 YVNFGRLVLERGKA
-86 YTITNGANNA
+86 YTIKNDANNV
-96 WSAVAINIPSIDAVV
+96 WSAVAISIPSTDAII

-133 LFQNGYYLHDT
+133 LFQNGYYLHDADGKIHT
-144 GGIIRPINPAWNG
+144 TTPAWNG
-157 SAIAINVKVDPN
+157 SAIAMNVKVDPN

-196 GKVSS
+196 GKLSR

-217 WLATAGNTWNP
+217 WLATAASTWNP
-228 DICKQTAIYKTPV
+228 DISKQTAIYKTPV

-290 EYGKYVLFGSGV
+290 KYGKYVSFSSSGV
-302 VSGIRT
+302 NGIRT

-320 VGETYTFSNMGCV
+320 VGETYTFSNMGYV
-333 SGNNAV
+333 VHNNAV

-344 GVFISGVYKAG
+344 GVFISGIVEIG
-355 NAQFTVTVPEGANEI
+355 NATFTVTVPEGANEI

-391 IMVNVGGT
+391 TMVNVGDT
-399 AQPFVTYWNLPEY
+399 AQPFVTYWELPGY
-412 AKYDGLFITD
+412 VQNAGLFITD
-422 VASKNLFNKDTIIN
+422 VGKNLFNKDAIID

-445 TLTSSADAAV
+445 ILLPDERASI

-473 DPNNTATILT
+473 DPNNTASIAT

-502 ATGLPYPGNYE
+502 ATGLPYPKNYE
-513 VDRNLYGTVLLQAP
+513 VSSNIYGTVLLQAP

-537 RFRSVQY
+537 RFNSVKY

-551 ELGNATTQ
+551 EKGNVTTQ

-565 KRSIN
+565 KQSIN
-570 PDLIPF
+570 PDLIPY
-576 SYEAIPGEIEDLNNR
+576 SYEALPAQIEALDNR
-591 VTALESNSI
+591 VTALENISI

-673 WGLTFGVIAMQD
+673 WGLTYGVIAMQD

-719 TEHDYS
+719 TEHDY
-725 NHYYG
+725 NNNYYG

-745 GRIAAALF
+745 GRIATALF
-753 RSVFPPF
+753 RSIFPPF
-760 WYNSHPATRTHWMW
+760 WNNGHPATRTHWMW

-798 PAVDTSDKQNMVFT
+798 PAIDTSDKQNMVFT
-812 DNISRAERYVE
+812 DNISRAERYIE
-823 IENGASVLTT
+823 IENGAAVLTT
-833 ATERYFDR
+833 ATEKYFDR
-841 LNQGGACT
+841 LNAGVVYS

-860 KSQSVVFGNYALI
+860 KSQSVAFGNFALI

-883 INTLKMLLTATGV
+883 INMLKMKLEATGV

-915 YIAFGVTAGAN
+915 YIAFGVTAGES
-926 LLTPGSTFTVTGG
+926 LLTPGSTFDITGG
-939 VFSDTLL
+939 VFSNTLL

-952 GVVNGIV
+952 DVVNGIV

-965 TGKITSGTDK
+965 TGKTTSGTDN
-975 PTTNISG
+975 PTTNVSG
-982 VTLQGSYDYPT
+982 VTLKGSYDYPT
-993 VDYMQRFRQPLG
+993 ADYMQRFRQPLG

-1012 NGDGITDLS
+1012 NGDGETDLS
-1021 AYLSYAMDF
+1021 EYLQYAMDF

-1036 LEGSN
+1036 LEGTN
-1041 IAISDIS
+1041 ITIADIS
-1048 FETTGSRKKN
+1048 FEASGTRKKRN
-1058 AHGMPFIARK
+1058 PGIPFIARK

-1100 VNSSPE
+1100 LNSSPE
-1106 ALPNGVTTVREIS
+1106 ALPNGVTTVRELS
-1119 EGDQLTQTIKSNL
+1119 EGDQVTQTIKTDV

-1156 DTDAKFA
+1156 DTDAKFE

-1169 GTYDCAK
+1169 GSYDCAK

-1199 VFDTDYFNGTNI
+1199 VFDTDYFNGDNVAI
-1211 AVKCL
+1211 KCL
-1216 SKTLQIAKVEV
+1216 SKTLQVARVEV
-1227 DLVD
+1227 DLVE

>member
-14 VIKQNGK
+14 VIKQNGN

-47 GTATPATKP
+47 GTATPATNP

-66 SVTPGI
+66 SATPGM

-133 LFQNGYYLHDT
+133 LFQNGYYLNDT
-144 GGIIRPINPAWNG
+144 GGTIRPTSSAWNG
-157 SAIAINVKVDPN
+157 SAIAMNVKVDPN

-178 ATARLYSIW
+178 ATACLYSIW

-201 LLKFTT
+201 LKFTT

-217 WLATAGNTWNP
+217 WLAKGASTWNP
-228 DICKQTAIYKTPV
+228 DISKQTAIYKTPV

-290 EYGKYVLFGSGV
+290 KYGKYVSFASSV
-302 VSGIRT
+302 VYGIST

-320 VGETYTFSNMGCV
+320 VGETYTFSNMGYV
-333 SGNNAV
+333 GGKNAV

-344 GVFISGVYKAG
+344 GVFISGVYEVG

-391 IMVNVGGT
+391 TMVNVGDT

-412 AKYDGLFITD
+412 VKYDGLFITD
-422 VASKNLFNKDTIIN
+422 VVSKNLFNKDAIID

-445 TLTSSADAAV
+445 KLLSNENASI

-473 DPNNTATILT
+473 DPNNTASIAT

-502 ATGLPYPGNYE
+502 ATGLPYPKNYE
-513 VDRNLYGTVLLQAP
+513 VGSNIYGTVLLQAP

-537 RFRSVQY
+537 RFNSVKY

-551 ELGNATTQ
+551 EQGNATTQ

-565 KRSIN
+565 KQSIN
-570 PDLIPF
+570 PDLIPS

-591 VTALESNSI
+591 VTALENNSI

-673 WGLTFGVIAMQD
+673 WGLTYGVIAMQD

-719 TEHDYS
+719 TEHDY
-725 NHYYG
+725 NNNYYG

-745 GRIAAALF
+745 GRIATALF
-753 RSVFPPF
+753 RSIFPPF
-760 WYNSHPATRTHWMW
+760 WYNGHPATRTHWMW

-798 PAVDTSDKQNMVFT
+798 PAIDTSDKQNMVFT
-812 DNISRAERYVE
+812 DNISRAERYIE
-823 IENGASVLTT
+823 IENGAAVLTT
-833 ATERYFDR
+833 ATEKYFDR
-841 LNQGGACT
+841 LNAGGAYS

-860 KSQSVVFGNYALI
+860 KSQSVAFGNFALI

-883 INTLKMLLTATGV
+883 INMLKMKLEATGV

-915 YIAFGVTAGAN
+915 YIAFGVTAGES
-926 LLTPGSTFTVTGG
+926 LLTPGSTFDITGG
-939 VFSDTLL
+939 VFSNTLL

-952 GVVNGIV
+952 DAVNGIV

-965 TGKITSGTDK
+965 TGKTTSGTDN
-975 PTTNISG
+975 PTTNVLG
-982 VTLQGSYDYPT
+982 VTLKGSYDYPT
-993 VDYMQRFRQPLG
+993 ADYMQRFRQPLG

-1012 NGDGITDLS
+1012 NGDGETDLS
-1021 AYLSYAMDF
+1021 EYLQYAMDF

-1036 LEGSN
+1036 LEGTN
-1041 IAISDIS
+1041 ITIADIS
-1048 FETTGSRKKN
+1048 FEASGTRKKRN
-1058 AHGMPFIARK
+1058 PGIPFIARK

-1100 VNSSPE
+1100 LNSSPE
-1106 ALPNGVTTVREIS
+1106 ALPNGVTTVRELS
-1119 EGDQLTQTIKSNL
+1119 EGDQVTQTIKTDV

-1156 DTDAKFA
+1156 DTDAKFE

-1169 GTYDCAK
+1169 GSYDCAK

-1199 VFDTDYFNGTNI
+1199 VFDTDYFNGDNVAI
-1211 AVKCL
+1211 KCL
-1216 SKTLQIAKVEV
+1216 SKTLQVARVEV
-1227 DLVD
+1227 DLVE

>member
-1 MANYTELKAAVSA
+1 MANYNDLKAAVSN
-14 VIKQNGK
+14 VVKQNGN
-21 NEITGALLQNTLL
+21 NEITGQLLQNTLL

-47 GTATPATKP
+47 GIATPKTNP

-66 SVTPGI
+66 SATPGE
-72 YTNFGGLVLERGKA
+72 YVNFGGLVLERGKA
-86 YTITNGANNA
+86 YTIKNEANNV
-96 WSAVAINIPSIDAVV
+96 WSAVAISIPSTDAII

-133 LFQNGYYLHDT
+133 LFQNGYYLHDADGT
-144 GGIIRPINPAWNG
+144 IRTQNPAWNG
-157 SAIAINVKVDPN
+157 SAIAMNVKVDPN
-169 TEYQVYTPG
+169 TEYRVYKPG
-178 ATARLYSIW
+178 ATALYSIW

-201 LLKFTT
+201 LSKFTT

-217 WLATAGNTWNP
+217 WLATTSQWNP
-228 DICKQTAIYKTPV
+228 NISKQMAIYKTPV
-241 TVSGYIDYNHVQLKS
+241 TVSGYVDYNHVQLKP
-256 YLLAESPIIDNILRQ
+256 YLLAESPIIDNLLRK
-271 YNGLIVRN
+271 YDGLIVRN

-290 EYGKYVLFGSGV
+290 KYGRYVSFSISTVG
-302 VSGIRT
+302 GILT

-320 VGETYTFSNMGCV
+320 VGETYTFSNMGYV
-333 SGNNAV
+333 SSNSAV

-344 GVFISGVYKAG
+344 GVFISGIIETG
-355 NAQFTVTVPEGANEI
+355 NATFTVTVPEGANEI

-391 IMVNVGGT
+391 TMVNVGDT
-399 AQPFVTYWNLPEY
+399 AQPFVTYWELP
-412 AKYDGLFITD
+412 G
-422 VASKNLFNKDTIIN
+422 
-436 GYYIGSTPG
+436 YIG
-445 TLTSSADAAV
+445 
-455 SALIPIEA
+455 
-463 GKTYALYRAK
+463 
-473 DPNNTATILT
+473 
-483 RCARF
+483 
-488 VAADKTTPIKPINP
+488 
-502 ATGLPYPGNYE
+502 
-513 VDRNLYGTVLLQAP
+513 
-527 DDAVYLQFTV
+527 
-537 RFRSVQY
+537 
-544 DYDTIQA
+544 
-551 ELGNATTQ
+551 
-559 YEPYKE
+559 
-565 KRSIN
+565 
-570 PDLIPF
+570 
-576 SYEAIPGEIEDLNNR
+576 
-591 VTALESNSI
+591 I

-673 WGLTFGVIAMQD
+673 WGLTYGVIAMQD

-719 TEHDYS
+719 TEHDY
-725 NHYYG
+725 NNNYYG

-745 GRIAAALF
+745 GRIATALF
-753 RSVFPPF
+753 RSIFPPF
-760 WYNSHPATRTHWMW
+760 WHNGHPATRTHWMW

-798 PAVDTSDKQNMVFT
+798 PAIDTSDKQNMVFT
-812 DNISRAERYVE
+812 DNISRAERYIE
-823 IENGASVLTT
+823 IENGAAVLTT
-833 ATERYFDR
+833 ATEKYFDR
-841 LNQGGACT
+841 LNAGGAYS

-860 KSQSVVFGNYALI
+860 KSQSVAFGNFALI

-883 INTLKMLLTATGV
+883 INMLKMKLEATGV

-915 YIAFGVTAGAN
+915 YIAFGVTAGES
-926 LLTPGSTFTVTGG
+926 LLTPGSTFDITGG
-939 VFSDTLL
+939 VFSNTLL

-952 GVVNGIV
+952 DVVNGIV

-965 TGKITSGTDK
+965 TGKTTSGTDN
-975 PTTNISG
+975 PTTNVSG
-982 VTLQGSYDYPT
+982 VTLKGSYDYPT
-993 VDYMQRFRQPLG
+993 ADYMQRFRQPLG
-1005 EWDEIQL
+1005 EWDKIQL
-1012 NGDGITDLS
+1012 NGDGEADLS
-1021 AYLSYAMDF
+1021 EYLQYAMDF

-1036 LEGSN
+1036 LEGTN
-1041 IAISDIS
+1041 ITIADIS
-1048 FETTGSRKKN
+1048 FEASGTRKKRN
-1058 AHGMPFIARK
+1058 PGIPFIARK

-1100 VNSSPE
+1100 LNSSPE
-1106 ALPNGVTTVREIS
+1106 ALPNGVTTVRELS
-1119 EGDQLTQTIKSNL
+1119 EGDQVTQTIKTDV

-1156 DTDAKFA
+1156 DTDAKFE

-1169 GTYDCAK
+1169 GSYDCAK

-1199 VFDTDYFNGTNI
+1199 VFDTDYFNGDNVAI
-1211 AVKCL
+1211 KCL
-1216 SKTLQIAKVEV
+1216 SKTLQVARVEV
-1227 DLVD
+1227 DLVE

>member
-1 MANYTELKAAVSA
+1 MANYNDLKAAVSN
-14 VIKQNGK
+14 VVKQNGN
-21 NEITGALLQNTLL
+21 NEITGQLLQNTLL
-34 SIINNVGANATYI
+34 SIISNVGANATYI
-47 GTATPATKP
+47 GIATPKTKP

-66 SVTPGI
+66 SATPGE
-72 YTNFGGLVLERGKA
+72 YVNFGGLVLERGKA
-86 YTITNGANNA
+86 YTIKNEANNV
-96 WSAVAINIPSIDAVV
+96 WSAVAISIPSTDAII

-117 VDSDAII
+117 VDTDAII

-133 LFQNGYYLHDT
+133 LFQNGYYLSDANGT
-144 GGIIRPINPAWNG
+144 IFTTPPAWNG
-157 SAIAINVKVDPN
+157 SAIAMNVKVDPN
-169 TEYQVYTPG
+169 TEYRVYTPG
-178 ATARLYSIW
+178 AAACLYSIW

-201 LLKFTT
+201 LSKFTT

-217 WLATAGNTWNP
+217 WLVTKSTWNP
-228 DICKQTAIYKTPV
+228 NISKQTAIYKTPV
-241 TVSGYIDYNHVQLKS
+241 TVSGYVDYNHVQLKP
-256 YLLAESPIIDNILRQ
+256 YLLAESPIIDNLLRK
-271 YNGLIVRN
+271 YDGLIVRN
-279 EAQLFNFPAMV
+279 EAQLFNFPVMV
-290 EYGKYVLFGSGV
+290 KYGRYVLFRSSTVGSIG
-302 VSGIRT
+302 T

-320 VGETYTFSNMGCV
+320 VGETYTFSNMGYV

-344 GVFISGVYKAG
+344 GVFISGIVEIG
-355 NAQFTVTVPEGANEI
+355 NATFTVTVPEGANEI

-391 IMVNVGGT
+391 TMVNVGDT
-399 AQPFVTYWNLPEY
+399 AQPFVTYWELPGY
-412 AKYDGLFITD
+412 VQNAGLFITD
-422 VASKNLFNKDTIIN
+422 VDKNLFNKDAIID

-445 TLTSSADAAV
+445 RLLRNQNSSI

-473 DPNNTATILT
+473 DPNNTASIVT

-502 ATGLPYPGNYE
+502 ATGLPYSGNYE
-513 VDRNLYGTVLLQAP
+513 VSNNIYGTVLLQAP
-527 DDAVYLQFTV
+527 DNAVYLQFTV
-537 RFRSVQY
+537 RFNSVKY

-551 ELGNATTQ
+551 EEGNVTTQ

-565 KRSIN
+565 KQSIN
-570 PDLIPF
+570 PDLIPY
-576 SYEAIPGEIEDLNNR
+576 SYEALPAQIEALDNR
-591 VTALESNSI
+591 VTALENINI

-649 DDALEC
+649 DDALKC

-673 WGLTFGVIAMQD
+673 WGLTYGVIAMQD

-719 TEHDYS
+719 TEHDY
-725 NHYYG
+725 NRNYYG

-745 GRIAAALF
+745 GRIATALF
-753 RSVFPPF
+753 RSIFPPF
-760 WYNSHPATRTHWMW
+760 WYNGHPATRTHWMW

-798 PAVDTSDKQNMVFT
+798 PAIDTSDKRKMVFT
-812 DNISRAERYVE
+812 DNISRAERYIE
-823 IENGASVLTT
+823 IENGAVVLKT
-833 ATERYFDR
+833 ATEKYFDR
-841 LNQGGACT
+841 LNAGGAYS

-860 KSQSVVFGNYALI
+860 KSQSVAFGNFALI

-883 INTLKMLLTATGV
+883 INMLKMKLEATGV

-905 SLANPLPDKR
+905 SLANPLPEKR
-915 YIAFGVTAGAN
+915 YIAFGVTAGES
-926 LLTPGSTFTVTGG
+926 LLTPGSTFDITGG
-939 VFSDTLL
+939 VFSNTLL

-952 GVVNGIV
+952 DVVNGIV

-965 TGKITSGTDK
+965 TGKTTSGTDN
-975 PTTNISG
+975 PTTNVSG
-982 VTLQGSYDYPT
+982 VTLKGSYDYPT
-993 VDYMQRFRQPLG
+993 ADYMQRFRQPLG

-1012 NGDGITDLS
+1012 NGDGETDLS
-1021 AYLSYAMDF
+1021 EYLQYAMDF

-1036 LEGSN
+1036 LEGTN
-1041 IAISDIS
+1041 ITIADIS
-1048 FETTGSRKKN
+1048 FEASGTRKKRN
-1058 AHGMPFIARK
+1058 PGIPFIARK

-1100 VNSSPE
+1100 LNSSPE
-1106 ALPNGVTTVREIS
+1106 ALPNGVTTVRELS
-1119 EGDQLTQTIKSNL
+1119 EGDQVTQTIKTDVL
-1132 LNTSPYRYSKMQ
+1132 DTSPYRYSKMQ

-1156 DTDAKFA
+1156 DTDAKFE

-1169 GTYDCAK
+1169 GSYDCAK

-1199 VFDTDYFNGTNI
+1199 VFDTDYFNGDNVAI
-1211 AVKCL
+1211 KCL
-1216 SKTLQIAKVEV
+1216 SKTLQVARVEV
-1227 DLVD
+1227 DLVE

>member
-1 MANYTELKAAVSA
+1 MANYNELKAAVSN
-14 VIKQNGK
+14 VVKQNGN
-21 NEITGALLQNTLL
+21 NEITGQLLQNTLL
-34 SIINNVGANATYI
+34 SIISNVGANATYI
-47 GTATPATKP
+47 GVATPKTNP

-66 SVTPGI
+66 SATPGE
-72 YTNFGGLVLERGKA
+72 YVNFGGLVLERGKV
-86 YTITNGANNA
+86 YTIKNKANNV
-96 WSAVAINIPSIDAVV
+96 WSAVAISIPSTDAII

-133 LFQNGYYLHDT
+133 LFQNGYYLYDKDGT
-144 GGIIRPINPAWNG
+144 IKTVASSFSG
-157 SAIAINVKVDPN
+157 SAIAMNVKVDPN
-169 TEYQVYTPG
+169 TEYQVYRPS
-178 ATARLYSIW
+178 AAANLYSIW

-201 LLKFTT
+201 LSKFTT

-217 WLATAGNTWNP
+217 WLASATSTSTWNP
-228 DICKQTAIYKTPV
+228 DISKQTVIYKSTFV
-241 TVSGYIDYNHVQLKS
+241 VSGYVDYNHVQLKP
-256 YLLAESPIIDNILRQ
+256 YLLAESPIIDNLLRK
-271 YNGLIVRN
+271 YDGLIVRN
-279 EAQLFNFPAMV
+279 ETQLFNFPAMV
-290 EYGKYVLFGSGV
+290 AYGKYVTFKTGGVMGIKTDADYYCGVVPVTPGATYTISNMAV
-302 VSGIRT
+302 VSGSAI
-308 NANYFCGCIPVT
+308 
-320 VGETYTFSNMGCV
+320 
-333 SGNNAV
+333 

-344 GVFISGVYKAG
+344 GKFISGQITSG
-355 NAQFTVTVPEGANEI
+355 MDIITVTVPEGANELY
-370 WFNIHIKQTAPTPT
+370 FNIHILRTPPTS
-384 DLQNYSQ
+384 DQLASYAR
-391 IMVNVGGT
+391 IMVNVGDT
-399 AQPFVTYWNLPEY
+399 AQPFVTYWELPEY
-412 AKYDGLFITD
+412 VKKAEFFVTETG
-422 VASKNLFNKDTIIN
+422 KNLFNKDAIID
-436 GYYIGSTPG
+436 GKYI
-445 TLTSSADAAV
+445 SSIAGILNNDQNSSV

-473 DPNNTATILT
+473 DPGNPASIRTH
-483 RCARF
+483 CARF
-488 VAADKTTPIKPINP
+488 VAADKKTPIIPINP
-502 ATGLPYPGNYE
+502 GTGLPYQNYE
-513 VDRNLYGTVLLQAP
+513 VGNSYYGTVLLQAP
-527 DDAVYLQFTV
+527 DNAVYLQFVV
-537 RFRSVQY
+537 RFLSVKY

-551 ELGNATTQ
+551 EKGKVTTQ
-559 YEPYKE
+559 YEPYKG
-565 KRSIN
+565 KQSIN
-570 PDLIPF
+570 PDLIPY
-576 SYEAIPGEIEDLNNR
+576 SYEALPAQIKALDNR
-591 VTALESNSI
+591 VTALD

-655 LARINRNE
+655 LGRINRNE

-673 WGLTFGVIAMQD
+673 WGLTYGVIAMQD

-719 TEHDYS
+719 TEHDY
-725 NHYYG
+725 NNNYYG

-745 GRIAAALF
+745 GRIATALF
-753 RSVFPPF
+753 RSEFPPF
-760 WYNSHPATRTHWMW
+760 WYRGHPATRTHWMW

-798 PAVDTSDKQNMVFT
+798 PAIDTSDKQNMVFT
-812 DNISRAERYVE
+812 DNISRAERYIE
-823 IENGASVLTT
+823 IENGAAVLTT
-833 ATERYFDR
+833 ATEKYFDR
-841 LNQGGACT
+841 LNAGGAYS

-860 KSQSVVFGNYALI
+860 KSQSVAFGNFALI

-883 INTLKMLLTATGV
+883 INMLKMKLEATGV

-915 YIAFGVTAGAN
+915 YIAFGVTDGES
-926 LLTPGSTFTVTGG
+926 LLTPGSTFDITGG
-939 VFSDTLL
+939 VFSNTLL

-952 GVVNGIV
+952 DVVNGIV

-965 TGKITSGTDK
+965 RGKTTSGTDN
-975 PTTNISG
+975 PTTNVSG
-982 VTLQGSYDYPT
+982 VTLKGSYDYPT
-993 VDYMQRFRQPLG
+993 ADYMQRFRQPLG

-1012 NGDGITDLS
+1012 NGDGETDLS
-1021 AYLSYAMDF
+1021 EYLQYAMDF

-1036 LEGSN
+1036 LEGTN
-1041 IAISDIS
+1041 ITIADIS
-1048 FETTGSRKKN
+1048 FEASGTRKKRN
-1058 AHGMPFIARK
+1058 PGIPFIARK

-1100 VNSSPE
+1100 LNSSPE
-1106 ALPNGVTTVREIS
+1106 ALPNGVTTVRELS
-1119 EGDQLTQTIKSNL
+1119 EGDQVTQTIKTDV

-1156 DTDAKFA
+1156 DTDAKFE

-1169 GTYDCAK
+1169 GSYDCAK

-1199 VFDTDYFNGTNI
+1199 VFDTDYFNGDNVAI
-1211 AVKCL
+1211 KCL
-1216 SKTLQIAKVEV
+1216 SKTLQVARVEV
-1227 DLVD
+1227 DLVE

>member
-14 VIKQNGK
+14 VIKQNGN

-47 GTATPATKP
+47 GTATPKTNP
-56 GTPDGNVFYI
+56 GSPDGNVFYI
-66 SVTPGI
+66 SATPGT

-96 WSAVAINIPSIDAVV
+96 WSAVAINIPSIDAII

-133 LFQNGYYLHDT
+133 LFQNGYYLDDT
-144 GGIIRPINPAWNG
+144 GGTIHTTNPKWNG
-157 SAIAINVKVDPN
+157 SAIATNVKVDPN

-178 ATARLYSIW
+178 ATASLYSIW

-201 LLKFTT
+201 LSKFTT

-217 WLATAGNTWNP
+217 WLATSSTWNP
-228 DICKQTAIYKTPV
+228 DISKQTAIYKTPV

-256 YLLAESPIIDNILRQ
+256 YLLAESPIIDNILRR
-271 YNGLIVRN
+271 YDGLIVKN

-290 EYGKYVLFGSGV
+290 KYGKYVSFIGGV
-302 VSGIRT
+302 TIGIGT

-320 VGETYTFSNMGCV
+320 VGETYTFSNMRYVG
-333 SGNNAV
+333 GNNAI

-344 GVFISGVYKAG
+344 GIYISGIVEIS
-355 NAQFTVTVPEGANEI
+355 NATFTVTVPEGANEI
-370 WFNIHIKQTAPTPT
+370 WFNIHIKNTAPTPT
-384 DLQNYSQ
+384 DLQKYSQ
-391 IMVNVGGT
+391 TMVNVGDT
-399 AQPFVTYWNLPEY
+399 AQPFVTYWNLPGY
-412 AKYDGLFITD
+412 VKYDGLFITY
-422 VASKNLFNKDTIIN
+422 VGKNLFNKDTIIN

-445 TLTSSADAAV
+445 MLTSDANSAI
-455 SALIPIEA
+455 SALIPIKA
-463 GKTYALYRAK
+463 GKTYALYRGK
-473 DPNNTATILT
+473 DLNNTANIPT

-488 VAADKTTPIKPINP
+488 VAADKITPIKPINP
-502 ATGLPYPGNYE
+502 ATGLPYSGNYE
-513 VDRNLYGTVLLQAP
+513 VGSSIYGTVLLQAP

-537 RFRSVQY
+537 RFKSVQY

-551 ELGNATTQ
+551 EQGNATTQ

-565 KRSIN
+565 KQSIN
-570 PDLIPF
+570 PDLMPY
-576 SYEAIPGEIEDLNNR
+576 SYEALPGEIEELNDR
-591 VTALESNSI
+591 VTALENNSI

-719 TEHDYS
+719 TEHDY
-725 NHYYG
+725 NNYYYG

-745 GRIAAALF
+745 GRIATALF

-823 IENGASVLTT
+823 IENGAAVLTT
-833 ATERYFDR
+833 ATEQYFDR
-841 LNQGGACT
+841 LNQGGAYT

-860 KSQSVVFGNYALI
+860 KSQSVAFGNYALI

-883 INTLKMLLTATGV
+883 ISTLKMLLSATGV

-965 TGKITSGTDK
+965 TGKTTSGTDN
-975 PTTNISG
+975 PTTNVSG

-993 VDYMQRFRQPLG
+993 ADYMQRFRQPLG

-1012 NGDGITDLS
+1012 GGDGETDLS

-1041 IAISDIS
+1041 ITISDIS

-1199 VFDTDYFNGTNI
+1199 VFDTDYFTGTNI

>member
-1 MANYTELKAAVSA
+1 MANYNDLKAAVSN
-14 VIKQNGK
+14 VVKQNGN
-21 NEITGALLQNTLL
+21 NEITGQLLQNTLL

-47 GTATPATKP
+47 GIATPETNP

-66 SVTPGI
+66 SATPGE
-72 YTNFGGLVLERGKA
+72 YTNFGRLVLERGKA
-86 YTITNGANNA
+86 YTIKNEANNI
-96 WSAVAINIPSIDAVV
+96 WSAVAISIPSTDAII

-124 DRINYFNNA
+124 DRINYLNNA
-133 LFQNGYYLHDT
+133 LFQNGYYLNDADGKIKT
-144 GGIIRPINPAWNG
+144 VIPAFKG
-157 SAIAINVKVDPN
+157 SAIAMNVKVDPN
-169 TEYQVYTPG
+169 TEYQVYRPS
-178 ATARLYSIW
+178 AEAHLYSIW

-201 LLKFTT
+201 LPKFTT

-217 WLATAGNTWNP
+217 WLASASSTWNP
-228 DICKQTAIYKTPV
+228 DISKQTAIYKSTFV
-241 TVSGYIDYNHVQLKS
+241 VSGYVDYNHVQLKP
-256 YLLAESPIIDNILRQ
+256 YLLAESPIIENLLRM
-271 YNGLIVRN
+271 YDGLIVRN
-279 EAQLFNFPAMV
+279 ETQLFNFPSMV
-290 EYGKYVLFGSGV
+290 AYGKYVAFNNGGVYGIAEDADYYCGV
-302 VSGIRT
+302 V
-308 NANYFCGCIPVT
+308 PVT
-320 VGETYTFSNMGCV
+320 PGATYTISNIAVVGSV
-333 SGNNAV
+333 SAI

-344 GVFISGVYKAG
+344 SKFISGQVTSRMDII
-355 NAQFTVTVPEGANEI
+355 TVTVPEGANELY
-370 WFNIHIKQTAPTPT
+370 FNIHILRTPPTS
-384 DLQNYSQ
+384 DRLASYAH
-391 IMVNVGGT
+391 IMVNVGDT
-399 AQPFVTYWNLPEY
+399 AQPFVTYWGLPEY
-412 AKYDGLFITD
+412 VKKAGSFVTD
-422 VASKNLFNKDTIIN
+422 TGKNLFNKDAIID
-436 GYYIGSTPG
+436 GKYI
-445 TLTSSADAAV
+445 SSVKGILINDANSSV

-473 DPNNTATILT
+473 DPGNPAPILT
-483 RCARF
+483 RCACF
-488 VAADKTTPIKPINP
+488 VAADKTTPIIPINP
-502 ATGLPYPGNYE
+502 ETGLPYPNYE
-513 VDRNLYGTVLLQAP
+513 VSKNYYGTVLLQAP

-537 RFRSVQY
+537 RFLSVKY

-551 ELGNATTQ
+551 EKGNVTTQ

-565 KRSIN
+565 KQSIN
-570 PDLIPF
+570 PDLIPY
-576 SYEAIPGEIEDLNNR
+576 SYEALPAQIEALDNR
-591 VTALESNSI
+591 VTALENVGI

-655 LARINRNE
+655 LGRINRNE
-663 TWLGVVPVQN
+663 KWLGVVPVQN
-673 WGLTFGVIAMQD
+673 WGLTYGVIAMQD

-696 TYFENFKKLAEAIEA
+696 TYYENFKKLAEAIEA

-719 TEHDYS
+719 TEHDY
-725 NHYYG
+725 NNNYYG

-745 GRIAAALF
+745 GRIATALF
-753 RSVFPPF
+753 RSIFPPF
-760 WYNSHPATRTHWMW
+760 WNNGHPATRTHWLW

-798 PAVDTSDKQNMVFT
+798 PAIDTSDKQNMVFT
-812 DNISRAERYVE
+812 DNIGRAERYIE
-823 IENGASVLTT
+823 IENGAAVLTT
-833 ATERYFDR
+833 ATEKYFDR
-841 LNQGGACT
+841 LNAGGKYST
-849 SAYNEYQYLQN
+849 AYNEYQYLQN
-860 KSQSVVFGNYALI
+860 KSQSVAFGNFALI

-883 INTLKMLLTATGV
+883 INMLKMKLEASGV

-915 YIAFGVTAGAN
+915 YIAFGVTAGKS
-926 LLTPGSTFTVTGG
+926 LLTPGSTFDITGG

-952 GVVNGIV
+952 DVVNGIV

-965 TGKITSGTDK
+965 TGKTTSGTDN
-975 PTTNISG
+975 PTTNVPG
-982 VTLQGSYDYPT
+982 VTLKGSHDYPT
-993 VDYMQRFRQPLG
+993 ADYMQRFRQPLG

-1012 NGDGITDLS
+1012 NGDGETDLS
-1021 AYLSYAMDF
+1021 EYLQYAMDF

-1036 LEGSN
+1036 LEGTN
-1041 IAISDIS
+1041 ITIADIS
-1048 FETTGSRKKN
+1048 FEASGTRKKRN
-1058 AHGMPFIARK
+1058 PGIPFIARK

-1086 NIASVP
+1086 NIKSVP

-1100 VNSSPE
+1100 LNSSPE
-1106 ALPNGVTTVREIS
+1106 ALPNGVTTVRELS
-1119 EGDQLTQTIKSNL
+1119 EGNQLTQTIKTDV

-1156 DTDAKFA
+1156 DTDAKFE

-1169 GTYDCAK
+1169 GSYDCAK

-1199 VFDTDYFNGTNI
+1199 VFDTDYFNGDNVAI
-1211 AVKCL
+1211 KCL
-1216 SKTLQIAKVEV
+1216 SKTLQVARVEV
-1227 DLVD
+1227 DLVE

>member
-1 MANYTELKAAVSA
+1 MANYNDLKAAVSN
-14 VIKQNGK
+14 VVKQNGN
-21 NEITGALLQNTLL
+21 NEITGQLLQNTLL

-47 GTATPATKP
+47 GIATPKTKP

-66 SVTPGI
+66 SATPGE
-72 YTNFGGLVLERGKA
+72 YVNFGGLVLERGKA
-86 YTITNGANNA
+86 YTIKNEANNV
-96 WSAVAINIPSIDAVV
+96 WSAVAISIPSTDAII

-133 LFQNGYYLHDT
+133 LFQNGYYLNDADGT
-144 GGIIRPINPAWNG
+144 IRTKIPAWNG
-157 SAIAINVKVDPN
+157 SAIAMNVKVDPN
-169 TEYQVYTPG
+169 TEYRVYTPG

-187 QYDKNGVAI
+187 QFDKNGVAI

-201 LLKFTT
+201 SPKFTT

-217 WLATAGNTWNP
+217 WLTTTLTWDPN
-228 DICKQTAIYKTPV
+228 ISKQTVIYKTPV
-241 TVSGYIDYNHVQLKS
+241 TVSGYVDYNHVQLKS
-256 YLLAESPIIDNILRQ
+256 YLLAESPFIDNLLRK
-271 YNGLIVRN
+271 YDGLIARN
-279 EAQLFNFPAMV
+279 EAQLFNFSAMV
-290 EYGKYVLFGSGV
+290 KYGRYVSFASSTV
-302 VSGIRT
+302 NGINT

-320 VGETYTFSNMGCV
+320 VGETYTFSNMGYV
-333 SGNNAV
+333 GGHNAV

-344 GVFISGVYKAG
+344 GVFISGIVEAG
-355 NAQFTVTVPEGANEI
+355 NATFTVTVPEGANEI

-384 DLQNYSQ
+384 DLQSYSQ
-391 IMVNVGGT
+391 TMVNVGDT
-399 AQPFVTYWNLPEY
+399 AQPFVTYWELPEY
-412 AKYDGLFITD
+412 VKKAGFFITD
-422 VASKNLFNKDTIIN
+422 TGKNLFNKDTIID
-436 GYYIGSTPG
+436 GKHI
-445 TLTSSADAAV
+445 SSVKGILISDANSSV

-473 DPNNTATILT
+473 DPNNTEIIVT

-488 VAADKTTPIKPINP
+488 VAADKTTPIMPIDP
-502 ATGLPYPGNYE
+502 ATGLPYSGNYE
-513 VDRNLYGTVLLQAP
+513 VSRNIYGTILLQAP

-537 RFRSVQY
+537 RFRAVKY

-551 ELGNATTQ
+551 EKGNVTTQ
-559 YEPYKE
+559 YEPYKG
-565 KRSIN
+565 KQSIN
-570 PDLIPF
+570 PDLIPY
-576 SYEAIPGEIEDLNNR
+576 SYEALPAQIKALDNR
-591 VTALESNSI
+591 VTALENIGI

-673 WGLTFGVIAMQD
+673 WGLTYGVIAMQD
-685 NDGAL
+685 NDGVL

-719 TEHDYS
+719 TEHDY
-725 NHYYG
+725 NNNYYG

-745 GRIAAALF
+745 GRIATALF
-753 RSVFPPF
+753 RSIFPPF
-760 WYNSHPATRTHWMW
+760 WRNGHPATRTHWMW

-798 PAVDTSDKQNMVFT
+798 PAIDTSDKQNMVFT
-812 DNISRAERYVE
+812 DNISRAERYIE
-823 IENGASVLTT
+823 IENGAAVLTT
-833 ATERYFDR
+833 ATEKYFDR
-841 LNQGGACT
+841 LNAGGAYS
-849 SAYNEYQYLQN
+849 SANNEYQYLQN
-860 KSQSVVFGNYALI
+860 KSQSVAFGNFALI

-883 INTLKMLLTATGV
+883 INMLKMKLEATGV

-915 YIAFGVTAGAN
+915 YIAFGVTAGES
-926 LLTPGSTFTVTGG
+926 LLTPGSTFDITGG
-939 VFSDTLL
+939 VFSNTLL

-952 GVVNGIV
+952 DVVNGIV

-965 TGKITSGTDK
+965 TGKTTSGTDN
-975 PTTNISG
+975 PTTNVSG
-982 VTLQGSYDYPT
+982 VTLKGSYDYPT
-993 VDYMQRFRQPLG
+993 ADYMQRFRQPLG
-1005 EWDEIQL
+1005 KWDEIQL
-1012 NGDGITDLS
+1012 NGDGETDLS
-1021 AYLSYAMDF
+1021 EYLQYAMDF

-1036 LEGSN
+1036 LEGTN
-1041 IAISDIS
+1041 ITIADIS
-1048 FETTGSRKKN
+1048 FEVSGARKKRN
-1058 AHGMPFIARK
+1058 PGIPFIARK

-1100 VNSSPE
+1100 LNSSPE
-1106 ALPNGVTTVREIS
+1106 ALPNGVTTVRELS
-1119 EGDQLTQTIKSNL
+1119 EGDQVTQTIKTDV

-1156 DTDAKFA
+1156 DTDAKFN

-1169 GTYDCAK
+1169 GSYDCAK

-1199 VFDTDYFNGTNI
+1199 VFDTDYFNGDNVAI
-1211 AVKCL
+1211 KCL
-1216 SKTLQIAKVEV
+1216 SKTLQVARVEV
-1227 DLVD
+1227 DLVE